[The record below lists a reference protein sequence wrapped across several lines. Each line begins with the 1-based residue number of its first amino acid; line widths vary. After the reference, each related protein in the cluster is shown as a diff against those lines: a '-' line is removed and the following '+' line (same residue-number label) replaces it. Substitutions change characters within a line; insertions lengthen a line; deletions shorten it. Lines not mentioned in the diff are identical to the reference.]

1 MYAAAARAV
10 LFTAHCCNCKRAQR
24 DAVGARCGARA
35 DGHACFRARLAKQIE
50 CENGGGFS
58 RPRAFDGCPSGAEA
72 PGGGLHS
79 AGTRAG
85 VR

>member
-10 LFTAHCCNCKRAQR
+10 LLTAHRFKCKRAQR

-35 DGHACFRARLAKQIE
+35 DGHACFRAALPKQIE

-58 RPRAFDGCPSGAEA
+58 RSSVVDGCPSGAEA
-72 PGGGLHS
+72 LGGVFS
-79 AGTRAG
+79 RRARAG

>member
-10 LFTAHCCNCKRAQR
+10 LFPAHRCNCKRAQR

-35 DGHACFRARLAKQIE
+35 DGHACFRAALPKQIE

-58 RPRAFDGCPSGAEA
+58 RSSVVDGCPSGAEA
-72 PGGGLHS
+72 H
-79 AGTRAG
+79 
-85 VR
+85 